1 MSSSSK
7 RQQTMA
13 KRARELEVKER
24 RTRKREK
31 KQAAAAA
38 RNAELAGETELAG
51 EMLPAPPVDREPAV

>member
-1 MSSSSK
+1 
-7 RQQTMA
+7 MA

-38 RNAELAGETELAG
+38 RNAELTEET
-51 EMLPAPPVDREPAV
+51 LPAPPVDSEPAV

>member
-1 MSSSSK
+1 
-7 RQQTMA
+7 MA

>member
-38 RNAELAGETELAG
+38 RNAEPAEET
-51 EMLPAPPVDREPAV
+51 LPAPPVDDEPAV